1 MKLAISLSLVALVL
15 PALSAPLDLKRQTGV
30 PDAATITR
38 LAPDLG
44 FTAGLNPTGSGDCD
58 GAVNGPDGKPIKVPC
73 SCPPAPDVYIPA
85 LIKNVQ
91 AGFAVNNP
99 TVKVS
104 FPTGDSKQDKSA
116 RVTAASITIQNLNGP
131 GKGCPFASTRLG
143 ALQQAIN
150 SRTDDS
156 NGPPANNP
164 PAAGNPPANNTTP
177 ANNSNPTNSPPA
189 NSTPANPTPANNTPP
204 SGTPD
209 AATITRLAPELGFH
223 SGVNPTGTGDCDG
236 AINGA
241 DGKPIKIPCSC
252 PPAQGVYISQLIA
265 NVQAGK
271 ALNNPTVLV
280 SFPAGD
286 SKADK
291 SARLNA
297 ASITLQNL
305 NGPGKG
311 CPVVSTTFPIQQ
323 KAVDAETDVAST
335 PSNLSINS
343 QPAPAPPSNANP
355 NGDNTGAPDAATI
368 RSLAPELGF
377 QSGVNPTGTGDCDG
391 AVNGADGKPI
401 KIPCSCPPP
410 QNVYLDALV
419 KNVQAGIAVNN
430 PSVRVTFPT
439 DNSNQSQSARITAAL
454 ITLQNLN
461 GPGKGCPAASTTL
474 VARQKALAT

>member
-1 MKLAISLSLVALVL
+1 M
-15 PALSAPLDLKRQTGV
+15 
-30 PDAATITR
+30 
-38 LAPDLG
+38 
-44 FTAGLNPTGSGDCD
+44 
-58 GAVNGPDGKPIKVPC
+58 
-73 SCPPAPDVYIPA
+73 
-85 LIKNVQ
+85 
-91 AGFAVNNP
+91 
-99 TVKVS
+99 
-104 FPTGDSKQDKSA
+104 
-116 RVTAASITIQNLNGP
+116 
-131 GKGCPFASTRLG
+131 
-143 ALQQAIN
+143 
-150 SRTDDS
+150 
-156 NGPPANNP
+156 
-164 PAAGNPPANNTTP
+164 
-177 ANNSNPTNSPPA
+177 
-189 NSTPANPTPANNTPP
+189 
-204 SGTPD
+204 
-209 AATITRLAPELGFH
+209 
-223 SGVNPTGTGDCDG
+223 
-236 AINGA
+236 
-241 DGKPIKIPCSC
+241 
-252 PPAQGVYISQLIA
+252 YISQLIA

-280 SFPAGD
+280 SFPTGD
-286 SKADK
+286 SKAEK

-297 ASITLQNL
+297 ASITIQNL

-323 KAVDAETDVAST
+323 KAIDAGTDVVST

-355 NGDNTGAPDAATI
+355 NGDSTGVPDAATI
-368 RSLAPELGF
+368 RNLAPELGF
-377 QSGVNPTGTGDCDG
+377 RSGVNPTGSGDCDG

-474 VARQKALAT
+474 VARQQALAT

>member
-15 PALSAPLDLKRQTGV
+15 PALSAPLDLKRQTGA

-73 SCPPAPDVYIPA
+73 SCPPAPDVYLPA

-150 SRTDDS
+150 SGTDDS
-156 NGPPANNP
+156 NGPPANNTP
-164 PAAGNPPANNTTP
+164 VAGDPPANNTTP
-177 ANNSNPTNSPPA
+177 ANNPNPTDSP
-189 NSTPANPTPANNTPP
+189 PANNTP
-204 SGTPD
+204 SGGTPD
-209 AATITRLAPELGFH
+209 AATITRLAPELGFR

-241 DGKPIKIPCSC
+241 DGRPIKIPCSC
-252 PPAQGVYISQLIA
+252 PPAQ
-265 NVQAGK
+265 
-271 ALNNPTVLV
+271 
-280 SFPAGD
+280 D
-286 SKADK
+286 
-291 SARLNA
+291 
-297 ASITLQNL
+297 
-305 NGPGKG
+305 
-311 CPVVSTTFPIQQ
+311 
-323 KAVDAETDVAST
+323 
-335 PSNLSINS
+335 
-343 QPAPAPPSNANP
+343 
-355 NGDNTGAPDAATI
+355 
-368 RSLAPELGF
+368 
-377 QSGVNPTGTGDCDG
+377 
-391 AVNGADGKPI
+391 
-401 KIPCSCPPP
+401 
-410 QNVYLDALV
+410 VYLDALV

-430 PSVRVTFPT
+430 PSVRVAFPT